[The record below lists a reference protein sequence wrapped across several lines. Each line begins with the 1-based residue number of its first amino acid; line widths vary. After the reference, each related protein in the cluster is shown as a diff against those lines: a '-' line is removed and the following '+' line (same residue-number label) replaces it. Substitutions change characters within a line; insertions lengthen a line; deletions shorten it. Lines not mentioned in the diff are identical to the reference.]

1 MRLFSVFIGF
11 LLCLQHSA
19 IQAAPAVDQTAD
31 RPLAIAPQSVAN
43 AQLPVGQLH
52 WILELRIDTTQII
65 DFKKLMVEMV
75 AAAKL
80 ESGTLVYE
88 LSLIHI

>member
-1 MRLFSVFIGF
+1 MRLFSVFFGF
-11 LLCLQHSA
+11 LLCVQHSA

-65 DFKKLMVEMV
+65 DFKKYILDFVPMDFY
-75 AAAKL
+75 L
-80 ESGTLVYE
+80 
-88 LSLIHI
+88 